1 MYDDIINKH
10 ALNYGIDEKLVR
22 AFIRKESTWRK
33 YAYRVEQGFWTRYL
47 SGIKAIFFRTPERDE
62 RWLTYPDIVSASY
75 GLMQIMLSTA
85 MERGFR
91 FEFPFELFEPDTNIK
106 WGCSHLKYLHDLYK
120 NWQDVIA
127 AYNQGNNRKRSDGKY
142 VNQEAYVDIVL
153 IYYKEEGGNNGNVL
167 SAGT

>member
-1 MYDDIINKH
+1 MYELEIEEWSK
-10 ALNYGIDEKLVR
+10 YYSIDPVLIR

-33 YAYRVEQGFWTRYL
+33 YAYRVEKGFWTTYFA
-47 SGIKAIFFRTPERDE
+47 GIKRLFVKTPQKDD

-106 WGCSHLKYLHDLYK
+106 WGCAHIKYLYDRYGSW
-120 NWQDVIA
+120 NDVIA
-127 AYNQGNNRKRSDGKY
+127 AYNQGNNRKRSNGRY

-153 IYYKEEGGNNGNVL
+153 TYWKEEKTH
-167 SAGT
+167 AGTIPAGT